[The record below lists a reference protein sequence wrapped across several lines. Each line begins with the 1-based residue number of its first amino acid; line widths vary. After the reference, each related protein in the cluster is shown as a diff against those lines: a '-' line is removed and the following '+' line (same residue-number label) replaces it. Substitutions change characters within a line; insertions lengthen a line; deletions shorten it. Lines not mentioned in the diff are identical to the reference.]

1 MSAIPTTNIYPA
13 RLAKVKPIKKT
24 LESENAL
31 PSLSPTAM
39 DSEGRRF
46 YLTGLPPKIKP
57 EIISSHLAKYGDV
70 AYVELDGL
78 VDEEQ
83 AAFVTFK
90 NSNDKLKELTENL
103 NELQIEGQPVSVV
116 KATPKKTQVFVGG
129 LKPDVTAEALANYF
143 SAFGHV
149 HDTMVKYDPTTGIS
163 RCFGFVTYLDCDD
176 IVHTLC
182 KQRFFSMCGK
192 RIEVKKAVPMSE
204 QINMKKAQLKAAFMN
219 EMNQRSSFAP
229 PTFPSKRMPPRVER
243 NAYTSLY
250 ENQHRSPFPVP
261 RHIPTSR
268 LASYHGLFPTP
279 YPRYY

>member
-1 MSAIPTTNIYPA
+1 MSVASMSKIHHGQ
-13 RLAKVKPIKKT
+13 LSKMKKA

-31 PSLSPTAM
+31 PSLSPTASE
-39 DSEGRRF
+39 SEGRRF

-57 EIISSHLAKYGDV
+57 EIISSHLAKFGDV

-90 NSNDKLKELTENL
+90 NSNDKLKALTENL
-103 NELQIEGQPVSVV
+103 KELHIEGQPVSVV

-129 LKPDVTAEALANYF
+129 LKPDVTAEALAHYF

-219 EMNQRSSFAP
+219 EMNQRSFLPPPSTFKRMHRDAYSSLYDNRFAG
-229 PTFPSKRMPPRVER
+229 PTVQRHHPLTRPTGYHGMFPS
-243 NAYTSLY
+243 
-250 ENQHRSPFPVP
+250 
-261 RHIPTSR
+261 
-268 LASYHGLFPTP
+268 P